1 MYRQGYGGPSG
12 GPNPNPYNAGY
23 GAGGAY
29 GNPVSSQGYGGPSNF
44 GGNAPYSSGSA
55 ADDNKKGG
63 NDPLLALIRWFK
75 ARSDKERSA
84 VVGVAAVAALVLF
97 YFIIEDHDTLFVMSE
112 IIHFI
117 GIALLGYKL
126 LKQKNSAGLSLG
138 SQELT
143 LVFLC
148 MRMFCS
154 LVMEYDVHTLLDLM
168 SLGATA
174 SVVYALRGPLKATY
188 QKEFDTMH
196 NLMVIAPC
204 LVLALFVHPSTRH
217 NFVLRTMWA
226 FCVYLEAVS
235 VLPQLRMMQKSGHV
249 EKFTAH
255 YVFALG
261 LSRFVAASHW
271 ILQLLEGNSMLYRS
285 LTSLW
290 PAMVLISE
298 IVQTGILADFCWIY
312 VKSYKSG
319 SGTVLVSLLGS
330 GGGGDGGG
338 LSPERTLNARSLSRL
353 LDHSPGN
360 IVLPSVGIV

>member
-1 MYRQGYGGPSG
+1 MYRQPYGAGSQPGPS
-12 GPNPNPYNAGY
+12 NPYNP
-23 GAGGAY
+23 AY
-29 GNPVSSQGYGGPSNF
+29 NP
-44 GGNAPYSSGSA
+44 SSGGFQPGGFQPSGYA
-55 ADDNKKGG
+55 SHHDSDASKKLGT
-63 NDPLLALIRWFK
+63 DPLLTLIKWFK
-75 ARSDKERSA
+75 ARSDKERTA
-84 VVGVAAVAALVLF
+84 VVAFAALTALVLF

-112 IIHFI
+112 IIHFV

-126 LKQKNSAGLSLG
+126 LKQRNSAGLSLG

-143 LVFLC
+143 AIFLC
-148 MRMFCS
+148 MRLFCS
-154 LVMEYDVHTLLDLM
+154 LVMEYDVHTLLDMM
-168 SLGATA
+168 SLAATGG
-174 SVVYALRGPLKATY
+174 VVYAMRGPLKATY

-196 NLMVIAPC
+196 NLMVMAPC
-204 LVLALFVHPSTRH
+204 LVLAVFVHPSTRH

-285 LTSLW
+285 LTSMW
-290 PAMVLISE
+290 PAMVLVSE
-298 IVQTGILADFCWIY
+298 VVQTGILADFCWIY
-312 VKSYKSG
+312 VKSYR
-319 SGTVLVSLLGS
+319 SGTG
-330 GGGGDGGG
+330 
-338 LSPERTLNARSLSRL
+338 T
-353 LDHSPGN
+353 

>member
-1 MYRQGYGGPSG
+1 MYRQGYGASGPTGGPGPS
-12 GPNPNPYNAGY
+12 NP
-23 GAGGAY
+23 Y
-29 GNPVSSQGYGGPSNF
+29 GNPYANSGFQNQSFQQPSHAYANDT
-44 GGNAPYSSGSA
+44 S
-55 ADDNKKGG
+55 DTKKAG
-63 NDPLLALIRWFK
+63 NDPLLTVIRWFK
-75 ARSDKERSA
+75 ARSDTERTV
-84 VVGVAAVAALVLF
+84 VVGIAALMALVLF

-112 IIHFI
+112 VIHFI
-117 GIALLGYKL
+117 GIAVLGYKL

-143 LVFLC
+143 LVFLA

-154 LVMEYDVHTLLDLM
+154 FVMECDVHTLLDLM
-168 SLGATA
+168 SLAATGG
-174 SVVYALRGPLKATY
+174 VVYALRGPLKATY

-196 NLMVIAPC
+196 NLMVIVPC
-204 LVLALFVHPSTRH
+204 LVLAVFVHPSTRH
-217 NFVLRTMWA
+217 NFVLRMMWA

-312 VKSYKSG
+312 VKSYRSG
-319 SGTVLVSLLGS
+319 SG
-330 GGGGDGGG
+330 
-338 LSPERTLNARSLSRL
+338 A
-353 LDHSPGN
+353 
-360 IVLPSVGIV
+360 IVLPRYVLIDCFIQGIVRAVCYWILLIRPRISRVPFDVAVLESCNGEFELR

>member
-1 MYRQGYGGPSG
+1 MYRQGYGNTGPAGGPGPS
-12 GPNPNPYNAGY
+12 NP
-23 GAGGAY
+23 Y
-29 GNPVSSQGYGGPSNF
+29 GNPYGNAGFQNQPYQQPSNAYA
-44 GGNAPYSSGSA
+44 NDDSG
-55 ADDNKKGG
+55 KKGSG
-63 NDPLLALIRWFK
+63 NDPLLTVIRWFK

-84 VVGVAAVAALVLF
+84 VVGVSALLALVVF

-112 IIHFI
+112 VIHFI

-126 LKQKNSAGLSLG
+126 LKQRNSAGLSLG

-143 LVFLC
+143 LIFLA

-154 LVMEYDVHTLLDLM
+154 FVMEYDVHTLLDLM
-168 SLGATA
+168 SLGATGA
-174 SVVYALRGPLKATY
+174 VVYGMRGPLRATY

-196 NLMVIAPC
+196 TLVVMAPC
-204 LVLALFVHPSTRH
+204 LLLAVFIHPSTRH
-217 NFVLRTMWA
+217 SFILRILWA

-271 ILQLLEGNSMLYRS
+271 ILQLLEGNSNLYLRT
-285 LTSLW
+285 LTHPW

-312 VKSYKSG
+312 VKSYRSG
-319 SGTVLVSLLGS
+319 SGS
-330 GGGGDGGG
+330 
-338 LSPERTLNARSLSRL
+338 
-353 LDHSPGN
+353 